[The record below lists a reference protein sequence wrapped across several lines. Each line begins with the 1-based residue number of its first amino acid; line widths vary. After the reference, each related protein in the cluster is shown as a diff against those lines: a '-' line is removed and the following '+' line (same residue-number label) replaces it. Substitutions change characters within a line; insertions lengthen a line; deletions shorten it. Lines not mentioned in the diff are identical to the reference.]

1 LPGDPTCS
9 KTMNF
14 ARHQAGPSTKWDKA
28 QPRRSTIRPKFLVVY
43 EFISLLLTNTSD
55 WQTVFNKSVHEHV
68 YALQVP
74 HPYSPNTHSEPPV
87 EAQVTWS
94 TTTNA
99 PGGMDGWWTGDIIS
113 LYFSSLVNH
122 SGYLSCCFY
131 YPTTNNP
138 LALTFVLT
146 GVFRLYVFFQDMNMH
161 NPKPIWH

>member
-1 LPGDPTCS
+1 LLRICLEIPLPS

-14 ARHQAGPSTKWDKA
+14 AKAPSRAIHKMGQAQLS
-28 QPRRSTIRPKFLVVY
+28 RSTIRPKFLIVY
-43 EFISLLLTNTSD
+43 EFISLLLTNISD

-74 HPYSPNTHSEPPV
+74 HPHSSNTHSEPPV

-113 LYFSSLVNH
+113 L
-122 SGYLSCCFY
+122 CFQF
-131 YPTTNNP
+131 PS
-138 LALTFVLT
+138 
-146 GVFRLYVFFQDMNMH
+146 
-161 NPKPIWH
+161 